1 MGKAFGGE
9 GKVASNIKKILI
21 NLKVE
26 RKRLLD
32 EQEQLRASGLPS
44 EGRRE
49 GSPYGKREEEAT
61 ESFELE
67 KRLALAWQIE
77 EQLVDIENTLSKIAA
92 GKYGLCEYCGKP
104 IESVRLQVL
113 PQARACISCKGH
125 HKGHF
130 YSTKQVT

>member
-1 MGKAFGGE
+1 M
-9 GKVASNIKKILI
+9 ASNIRKILV

-32 EQEQLRASGLPS
+32 EQEQLRASGLPDK
-44 EGRRE
+44 ERRE

-61 ESFELE
+61 GSFELE
-67 KRLALAWQIE
+67 KRLALERQIE
-77 EQLVDIENTLSKIAA
+77 EQLADTENALAKIAA
-92 GKYGLCEYCGKP
+92 GKYGLCEFCGKP
-104 IESVRLQVL
+104 IEPTRLQAL
-113 PQARACISCKGH
+113 PQARTCISCKGH